1 MAVLLI
7 YTNLFVAYEDWFDN
21 YNCPVNCV
29 PSKPIG
35 GEPKKWLIVNL
46 VFILSSYP
54 IAIIGLFAFTRGK
67 WMTRRESIEDWDD
80 KNKNLFKGLIIHK
93 PYRFTR
99 RVLLCLW
106 HFAASEIFEVL
117 FQIAWFG
124 LGIRWVV
131 EDRKRGH
138 DIMSD
143 GEKDIEDTLGFGQ
156 LVPILLLA
164 LPVMSFLEACYYSW
178 SGLDQEAEQE
188 LLLKSRLEAS
198 IPLENG
204 YTLWHNFNNNPQGY
218 LSDYSDS

>member
-1 MAVLLI
+1 MVIMAVLLI

-164 LPVMSFLEACYYSW
+164 LPVMSFLEACYCESMPN
-178 SGLDQEAEQE
+178 D
-188 LLLKSRLEAS
+188 RLM
-198 IPLENG
+198 I
-204 YTLWHNFNNNPQGY
+204 
-218 LSDYSDS
+218 DY